1 MPTMEE
7 VEGAICLRLLH
18 IHRGLKT
25 VVVYANQQGG
35 VACAQ
40 ESARGGKLGYAKAVV
55 HQLTNQT
62 GSIFILYDCDNQFHI
77 HNTSCF
83 GM

>member
-7 VEGAICLRLLH
+7 VEGAICLRLLQTFS
-18 IHRGLKT
+18 ITSIAVWKRSSFT
-25 VVVYANQQGG
+25 PTSRVVLP
-35 VACAQ
+35 
-40 ESARGGKLGYAKAVV
+40 ARGGKLGYAKAVV